1 MLRGPTIT
9 MRASAAGTPPA
20 EGADLGRPLP
30 TAIVASAAP
39 GPPSL
44 ASPPPDDPDDNPSLL
59 DIVVRRPRLLLV
71 GAVLFGLLG
80 VLYVGLNWTSYQA
93 TARLVLRDPWEAD
106 SGVTNRPV
114 GGDFQRF
121 VRSEARYLQT
131 DEVVAAAA
139 AILGTDPE
147 RLGPAV
153 SASATASGEFIGVT
167 VGGSSAPQAQRRLD
181 AVLEAYSAARK
192 DLVAAQ
198 AASVLQTIEQEAKG
212 LQVEDRTE
220 LYRRAADL
228 RIALASYDDGVAF
241 VEKQPATP
249 DIGALGK
256 VLTPLL
262 AAGFGTSLAAVLAWV
277 WAGRRRR
284 VEDPERLSTLWSLA
298 FCGTLEPLKDRS
310 SPRSRLAADAALLA
324 IAAQL
329 RHRPPRDAGGAYVVV
344 LAASSPAV
352 PTGAVAQRLADVAAG
367 QGARCKVVEAA
378 ELTRTG
384 TRPDLGS
391 RDHDLVLFAC
401 GVPQQDLW
409 ALRMA
414 GVADTVVLVVV
425 AGDDANDVRRT
436 LAFYDSAAQRPQACI
451 ALPRSAT

>member
-1 MLRGPTIT
+1 
-9 MRASAAGTPPA
+9 MRASAAGRPPA
-20 EGADLGRPLP
+20 EGADHGRHLP
-30 TAIVASAAP
+30 TPVVASAVP

-59 DIVVRRPRLLLV
+59 DVVVRRPRLLLI

-80 VLYVGLNWTSYQA
+80 VLYVALNWTSYHA
-93 TARLVLRDPWEAD
+93 TARVVLRDPWEAD
-106 SGVTNRPV
+106 SGVTDRPV

-131 DEVVAAAA
+131 DEVLAAAA
-139 AILGTDPE
+139 ATLGTDPE
-147 RLGPAV
+147 RLGLAV
-153 SASATASGEFIGVT
+153 SATATASGEFIDVT
-167 VGGSSAPQAQRRLD
+167 VGGNSAPQAQRRLD
-181 AVLEAYSAARK
+181 AVLEAYSAARR

-198 AASVLQTIEQEAKG
+198 AASVLQTIDQEAKG

-220 LYRRAADL
+220 LARRAADL
-228 RIALASYDDGVAF
+228 RIAVASYDDGVAF
-241 VEKQPATP
+241 VEKQPGTP
-249 DIGALGK
+249 DTGAVGK
-256 VLTPLL
+256 VLIPLL
-262 AAGFGTSLAAVLAWV
+262 AAGFGASLSAVLAWV

-284 VEDPERLSTLWSLA
+284 VEDPERLATQWSLA
-298 FCGTLEPLKDRS
+298 FCGTLEPLQDRS

-329 RHRPPRDAGGAYVVV
+329 RHRPPRTAGGAYVVV
-344 LAASSPAV
+344 LAAASHTV
-352 PTGAVAQRLADVAAG
+352 PTGAIAGRLAEAAAG
-367 QGARCKVVEAA
+367 QGARCRVIDAS

-384 TRPDLGS
+384 TEPDLA
-391 RDHDLVLFAC
+391 RHDCDLVLFAC
-401 GVPQQDLW
+401 GIPQQDLW

-425 AGDDANDVRRT
+425 TGDDADEVRRT

-451 ALPRSAT
+451 ALPRSST